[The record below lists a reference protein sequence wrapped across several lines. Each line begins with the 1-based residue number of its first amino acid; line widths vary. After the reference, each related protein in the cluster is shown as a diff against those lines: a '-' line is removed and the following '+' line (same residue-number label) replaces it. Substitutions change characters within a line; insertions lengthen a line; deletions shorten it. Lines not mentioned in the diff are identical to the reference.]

1 MLSSLQKLL
10 TIVFLLLPL
19 ICGVKNVYAELS
31 SEEQYQHFKN
41 KRKNI
46 KDRIQFIEES
56 IAHLD
61 VWEKNISKSEYYKR
75 LQERNKFLKE
85 LKSLK
90 DEYYNLGSNL
100 QDLFEKKRKLIFR
113 AHIAREYEVGE
124 YEEKLIKAK
133 NYLKKTQMF
142 NEWITNEKSGGND
155 EIMKNYLMFIIMCD
169 TLADILQ
176 SDIGAILRKDFDW
189 KDKDFIWAK
198 DASNSIGPNLVRD
211 MKELLTDG
219 SHSYEKQMFDDIK
232 DGLTG
237 DDWFIKN
244 APMLCK
250 TIKEVH
256 TIMLP
261 DKRKNIMNRM
271 RSRVKDW
278 FN

>member
-1 MLSSLQKLL
+1 M
-10 TIVFLLLPL
+10 
-19 ICGVKNVYAELS
+19 
-31 SEEQYQHFKN
+31 
-41 KRKNI
+41 
-46 KDRIQFIEES
+46 
-56 IAHLD
+56 D

-142 NEWITNEKSGGND
+142 NEWITNEKSGGNE